1 MGPKKGSTH
10 LEQKSPLRNVF
21 KVTTMW
27 HHLITSCN
35 DIKLHHH
42 KWPPSFYN
50 QRKLLK
56 LFLVIKAYDII
67 IWHQDDINT
76 SSQVPSKLIQ
86 LIISLASKQQCKQRK
101 LFVQNIL
108 RTFCPFQRRKV
119 KSIEA
124 LDSCQKMCPTALF
137 SPLIT
142 KTLLTYKY
150 KGLWRLNARVLKA
163 NILSSENHHYIQN
176 SSQTKQILTLSLYLW
191 STSRVCSSKSQTR
204 VEKPLRLRD

>member
-27 HHLITSCN
+27 HHQRHHLITSCN

-86 LIISLASKQQCKQRK
+86 LTNSWLSLLQASNSASKESCSY
-101 LFVQNIL
+101 
-108 RTFCPFQRRKV
+108 RTFWEHSARFKEEKWNQLK
-119 KSIEA
+119 
-124 LDSCQKMCPTALF
+124 LWTAAKKRVQQLYF
-137 SPLIT
+137 HPWSP
-142 KTLLTYKY
+142 
-150 KGLWRLNARVLKA
+150 RH
-163 NILSSENHHYIQN
+163 SSPIN
-176 SSQTKQILTLSLYLW
+176 
-191 STSRVCSSKSQTR
+191 TR
-204 VEKPLRLRD
+204 VFEG